1 MGDRDTK
8 TREFVAL
15 LTRYSGR
22 IYAFIRT
29 LVPSRVDAD
38 DVFQEVSA
46 TMWEKFGKFRQG
58 SDFRAWAF
66 QIVRYKVFSYRK
78 VRSHVPQLFGNELLQ
93 RLADEHVLLDDEL
106 DASYHALADCYQKLS
121 PEDRQLLDLR
131 YVEAATVSTVA
142 AQVGRSVDF
151 VYKALRRIHG
161 WLYRCIE
168 EKVTEGIGN
177 GKVAFR
183 V

>member
-1 MGDRDTK
+1 VTDRDTK

-22 IYAFIRT
+22 IYCFIRT
-29 LVPSRVDAD
+29 LVPSHVDAED
-38 DVFQEVSA
+38 LFQEVSA
-46 TMWEKFGKFRQG
+46 TMWEKFGKFHKG

-66 QIVRYKVFSYRK
+66 QIVRFKVLSFRK
-78 VRSHVPQLFGNELLQ
+78 VRSHVPQLLDDELLQ
-93 RLADEHVLLDDEL
+93 KLAADHLLMDDEL
-106 DASYHALADCYQKLS
+106 DASFHALADCYQKLS

-131 YVEAATVSTVA
+131 YIEAATVSTVA

-161 WLYRCIE
+161 WLYRCIDE
-168 EKVTEGIGN
+168 TVEG
-177 GKVAFR
+177 KDR
-183 V
+183 